1 MSRASVLLLLADAIL
16 VVHVLFVC
24 FVVFGLLAIYL
35 GYALNWQWVRNLRF
49 RLLHLVAIGIVVVQS
64 WLGMICP
71 LTVWEM
77 ALRKQAGAVT
87 YAGSFIQHWLHQLLY
102 YSAPDWAFML
112 LYSAFGLLVL
122 ASWFVVRPGSWSR

>member
-35 GYALNWQWVRNLRF
+35 GYELNWQWVRNLRF

-77 ALRKQAGAVT
+77 ALRKQAGAGT

>member
-35 GYALNWQWVRNLRF
+35 GYALSWQWVRNLRF

>member
-35 GYALNWQWVRNLRF
+35 GYALSWQWVRNLRF

-77 ALRKQAGAVT
+77 ALRKQAGAGT